1 MGEYGAHSDE
11 VVPPCLKIGHVR
23 AARTRMSRSREDRRA
38 RGVIA
43 TAPGHPP
50 QALPQPP
57 AADICCAAV
66 VYWATCQAA
75 APTVTRAAAP
85 HTVSPTKPIVVEP
98 NSAARPP
105 AARMT
110 AAAAW
115 AGRAFAAGCRAAP
128 AGRPLPRAQPAARRG
143 RWSRWRRSARAQ
155 FKRGTEAVMPRA
167 VPVAPARARWAGVAN
182 PGHRAPAR
190 PARWDRRL
198 RALRRRVWRAHR
210 VRRPDRRVRW
220 GRLPGR

>member
-1 MGEYGAHSDE
+1 MSKDWTCQGRAHTDEPLARRPSRPGESPRPA
-11 VVPPCLKIGHVR
+11 L
-23 AARTRMSRSREDRRA
+23 
-38 RGVIA
+38 
-43 TAPGHPP
+43 GHPP

-105 AARMT
+105 A
-110 AAAAW
+110 
-115 AGRAFAAGCRAAP
+115 
-128 AGRPLPRAQPAARRG
+128 GRPPPRAQPAARRG
-143 RWSRWRRSARAQ
+143 RWSRWRRSAPAQ
-155 FKRGTEAVMPRA
+155 FRRGTKAVTPRA

-182 PGHRAPAR
+182 PGRRAPAR

>member
-38 RGVIA
+38 RGSHCGPRRGILRRRCRSRPPRTSVVRRWCIGRPA
-43 TAPGHPP
+43 RLPHPP
-50 QALPQPP
+50 SRGRPHRTPSARPNRLWWSRIALP
-57 AADICCAAV
+57 D
-66 VYWATCQAA
+66 
-75 APTVTRAAAP
+75 
-85 HTVSPTKPIVVEP
+85 
-98 NSAARPP
+98 RPQ
-105 AARMT
+105 
-110 AAAAW
+110 
-115 AGRAFAAGCRAAP
+115 
-128 AGRPLPRAQPAARRG
+128 PRAQPAARRG